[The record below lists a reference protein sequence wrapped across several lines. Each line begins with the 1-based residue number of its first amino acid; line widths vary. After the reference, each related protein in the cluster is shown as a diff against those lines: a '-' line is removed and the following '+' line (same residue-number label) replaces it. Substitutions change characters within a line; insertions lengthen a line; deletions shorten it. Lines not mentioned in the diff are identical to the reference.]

1 MDEVELVE
9 REEVV
14 EKIQDKDVEVE
25 EVAVVE
31 RERYFEERQ
40 MEESNIPDKPSLAY
54 YKNEVMKLLER
65 VSSAEK
71 TIQNLKNSY
80 VFNGNPLFYDLFNH
94 LATYETVR

>member
-1 MDEVELVE
+1 MEEVKLVE

-14 EKIQDKDVEVE
+14 EKIQDEDVEV
-25 EVAVVE
+25 VAGVE
-31 RERYFEERQ
+31 RERYLEERQ
-40 MEESNIPDKPSLAY
+40 MEEINIPEKPSLAY

-65 VSSAEK
+65 VNSAEK

-80 VFNGNPLFYDLFNH
+80 VFNGKPLFYDLFNP